1 MATRLITNYAP
12 ISVIIP
18 CFRCSHTIERGV
30 ISVAEQTCLPAEVIL
45 VDDCSADGTL
55 DHLYRLQKRYRE
67 GWIKVIPQSWNSGP
81 GTARN
86 SGWNAASQPYIAFLD
101 ADDTWHPDKLRLQY
115 EAMRA
120 NPETALSGHAYSWS
134 TEGSVLPGIPE
145 TPRIKT
151 IKAAHLLLK
160 NRFST
165 PTVMLKKDIPFRFIE
180 GKRYCEDYDLWLQ
193 IVLGGYHALFI
204 EAPLTYLFKAPF
216 GDSGLSAQ
224 LWQMERGEL
233 DAYFH
238 LHRENKI
245 NSLLLLLVVCWS
257 IGKYLLRIAIVLVRH
272 RFTAKKILMQ
282 EHS

>member
-1 MATRLITNYAP
+1 MMSPTAP
-12 ISVIIP
+12 VSVVIP
-18 CFRCSHTIERGV
+18 CFRSGKTIERAV
-30 ISVAEQTCLPAEVIL
+30 ISIAEQSLRPAEVIL

-55 DHLYRLQKRYRE
+55 EQLRRLQKHYPE
-67 GWIKVIPQSWNSGP
+67 GWLKVIAQAENGGP

-86 SGWNAASQPYIAFLD
+86 AGWNAASQPYIAFLD
-101 ADDTWHPDKLRLQY
+101 ADDTWHPEKLRIQY
-115 EAMRA
+115 EAMCVNSEA
-120 NPETALSGHAYSWS
+120 AISGHSYSWS
-134 TEGSVLPGIPE
+134 TKGSVLSEIPE
-145 TPRIKT
+145 TSRIKN
-151 IKAAHLLLK
+151 IRAIHLLLK

-245 NSLLLLLVVCWS
+245 NSLLLLLVICWS

-272 RFTAKKILMQ
+272 RFTAKKILRQ